1 MQIPHLTAS
10 KINQAKKQRAK
21 SEGRAQK
28 LLCWLLEI
36 GTAKISAALS
46 SMSGFAQP
54 WRHRGGDTA
63 PLVTV
68 CRGPGVFEQK
78 MQTLLNS
85 ELFLLVGIF
94 IPFSLFLDSGSSA
107 SNRAGDSTW
116 GSGQVCCETKTNKKL
131 IQTNEPPKKSEQPNP
146 TKSQTKHIPSQTRT
160 QPNCSQMCVSVV
172 GCHR

>member
-1 MQIPHLTAS
+1 MDLRDANSPPDSQQNKSDQNHQS
-10 KINQAKKQRAK
+10 GKI
-21 SEGRAQK
+21 SFEGRAQK
-28 LLCWLLEI
+28 LLYWLLEI
-36 GTAKISAALS
+36 GAAKISAALS
-46 SMSGFAQP
+46 STSGFAQP

-116 GSGQVCCETKTNKKL
+116 GSGQVCCETKTN
-131 IQTNEPPKKSEQPNP
+131 
-146 TKSQTKHIPSQTRT
+146 
-160 QPNCSQMCVSVV
+160 
-172 GCHR
+172 